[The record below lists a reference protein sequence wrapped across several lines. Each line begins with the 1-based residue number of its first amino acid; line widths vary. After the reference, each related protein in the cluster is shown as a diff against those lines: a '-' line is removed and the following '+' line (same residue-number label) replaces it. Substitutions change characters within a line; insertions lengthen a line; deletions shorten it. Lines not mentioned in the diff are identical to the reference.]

1 MTVPSST
8 HAPDQKY
15 EVTPLELFF
24 DLVFVFAMSQ
34 LSHHLL
40 EHLSWRGIAE
50 TLVMLLAVFTVWSYT
65 SWEATM
71 NPVDKPR
78 TRRMLL
84 AVMLL
89 GLFMNASVTRAFTT
103 LGWAFVIPL
112 LLIQLGR
119 TLWTLANSPDS
130 VHRDHFLR
138 VLLWMLATAPLWIAG
153 AAANPEARLL
163 WWALAAGI
171 GQIGTWLAHPF
182 PGRWLHSE
190 NIAFQGDHMLE
201 RCRLFLIIALGE
213 TILTT
218 GAAIATAP
226 MTFMTVVTGT
236 AALVGTV
243 ALWSLGF
250 GRAGRLVLQYVEETR
265 DPVRASLS
273 VVNTLLVM
281 VAGLI
286 AVAVANELVIAHPHG
301 HPSTM
306 LSLLLFGGPILFLLA
321 QSWHY
326 WFVLKL
332 GPRLDLIGSAVLLL
346 IGFVTLT
353 APPYVALILVGAS
366 LSTLAILD
374 ERMAK

>member
-50 TLVMLLAVFTVWSYT
+50 TLVLLLAVFMVWSYT
-65 SWEATM
+65 SWEATL
-71 NPVDKPR
+71 NSVDEPR

-119 TLWTLANSPDS
+119 TLWTLVNSPNLAY
-130 VHRDHFLR
+130 RDQYLR

-153 AAANPEARLL
+153 AAATSEARLL

-171 GQIGTWLAHPF
+171 GQIGTWLAHPI

-190 NIAFQGDHMLE
+190 NLEFQGGHMLE

-226 MTFMTVVTGT
+226 MTLMTVATGA
-236 AALVGTV
+236 AALAGTV

-265 DPVRASLS
+265 DPVRASIS
-273 VVNTLLVM
+273 VMNTLMAM

-286 AVAVANELVIAHPHG
+286 AVAVSNELVIAHPNG

-332 GPRLDLIGSAVLLL
+332 RPRLDLIGSAALLL
-346 IGFVTLT
+346 IGFATLT